1 MKPLHTTENDTKQV
15 FRQCG
20 TCSRTFFH
28 LLNREFGYNKDLE
41 EKASDPLAGGIMQLG
56 HQCGMLWGSA
66 MAVGAEAFRRVDE
79 TDEAIGR
86 AIKATQHLVKSFADK
101 THTLN
106 CREITETDF
115 SKTIQMIKYMLFK
128 SKNCF
133 NLAEDWAPEAFE
145 AAHEGLEE
153 EIKDLPAGPL
163 SCASEVAHRMGA
175 NKEEMVTVAGLAGGL
190 GLSGQACGALSAAM
204 WMKSMQWLED
214 HPNKR
219 TSFFNAYAKE
229 TLKAF
234 QEKTGG
240 ELSCEKLTGRKFES
254 IEEHAEFIR
263 DGGCEELMEVLTG
276 MNDATK

>member
-1 MKPLHTTENDTKQV
+1 MKPRPPVENDTKQV

-28 LLNREFGYNKDLE
+28 LLNREFGYTKEVE
-41 EKASDPLAGGIMQLG
+41 EKAIDPLAGGIMQLG

-66 MAVGAEAFRRVDE
+66 MAVGAEAFRQADS

-86 AIKATQHLVKSFADK
+86 AIKATQHLVKSFSDR

-106 CREITETDF
+106 CREITDTDF
-115 SKTIQMIKYMLFK
+115 KKTIQMIKYMLFK

-145 AAHEGLEE
+145 AAREGLNEE
-153 EIKDLPAGPL
+153 FTEFPDGPL
-163 SCASEVAHRMGA
+163 SCASEVVRQMGG
-175 NKEEMVTVAGLAGGL
+175 NKEEMATVAGLAGGL
-190 GLSGQACGALSAAM
+190 GLSGHGCGALSAAM
-204 WMKSMQWLED
+204 WMKSIQWCKE
-214 HPNKR
+214 HPKKKS
-219 TSFFNAYAKE
+219 SFFNPYAKQ

-240 ELSCEKLTGRKFES
+240 ELLCHKLTGRHFET
-254 IEEHAEFIR
+254 IDEHAEFISN
-263 DGGCEELMEVLTG
+263 GGCEKLMEVLTV
-276 MNDATK
+276 

>member
-1 MKPLHTTENDTKQV
+1 MKPLSTTKNDAKQV

-41 EKASDPLAGGIMQLG
+41 EKGSDPLAGGIMQLG

-66 MAVGAEAFRRVDE
+66 MAVGAESFRRNDD

-86 AIKATQHLVKSFADK
+86 AIKATQHLVKSFSDR

-106 CREITETDF
+106 CREITDTDF

-128 SKNCF
+128 AKDCF

-145 AAHEGLEE
+145 AAHEGLDEE
-153 EIKDLPAGPL
+153 FTNLPSGPL
-163 SCASEVAHRMGA
+163 SCATEVVHRMGG
-175 NKEEMVTVAGLAGGL
+175 NKEQMVTVAGLAGGL
-190 GLSGQACGALSAAM
+190 GLSGHGCGALSAAI
-204 WMKSMQWLED
+204 WMRSMQWLEE

-219 TSFFNAYAKE
+219 TSFSNPFAKAI
-229 TLKAF
+229 LKAF

-240 ELSCEKLTGRKFES
+240 ELLCNKLTGRTFET

-263 DGGCEELMEVLTG
+263 NGGCEELIEVLTE
-276 MNDATK
+276 TEV

>member
-1 MKPLHTTENDTKQV
+1 MKPLSNTKNDTKQV

-41 EKASDPLAGGIMQLG
+41 EKAIDPLAGGIMQLG

-66 MAVGAEAFRRVDE
+66 MAVGAEAFRRNDD

-86 AIKATQHLVKSFADK
+86 AVKATQHLVKSFSDR
-101 THTLN
+101 TQTLN
-106 CREITETDF
+106 CREITDTDF

-128 SKNCF
+128 AKNCF
-133 NLAEDWAPEAFE
+133 NLAEDWAPEAFK
-145 AAHEGLEE
+145 AAHEGLAEE
-153 EIKDLPAGPL
+153 LEHLPAGPL
-163 SCASEVAHRMGA
+163 SCASEVVRRMGG
-175 NKEEMVTVAGLAGGL
+175 NKEQMVTVAGLAGGL
-190 GLSGQACGALSAAM
+190 GLSGYGCGALSAAL
-204 WMKSMQWLED
+204 WMRSMQWLEE
-214 HPNKR
+214 HPQKR
-219 TSFFNAYAKE
+219 TSYSNAHAKA

-240 ELSCEKLTGRKFES
+240 ELLCEKLTGRTFET

-263 DGGCEELMEVLTG
+263 DGGCEELIEMLTET
-276 MNDATK
+276 DI

>member
-1 MKPLHTTENDTKQV
+1 MKPLPTTKNDTKQV

-56 HQCGMLWGSA
+56 HQCGMLWGAA
-66 MAVGAEAFRRVDE
+66 MAVGAEAFRQTDE

-86 AIKATQHLVKSFADK
+86 AIQATQHLVKSFAER
-101 THTLN
+101 TQTVN
-106 CREITETDF
+106 CREITDTDF

-128 SKNCF
+128 AKDCF

-145 AAHEGLEE
+145 AAHKGLEAE
-153 EIKDLPAGPL
+153 LTDLPAGPL
-163 SCASEVAHRMGA
+163 SCASEVVRRMGGH
-175 NKEEMVTVAGLAGGL
+175 KEQVVTVAGLAGGL
-190 GLSGQACGALSAAM
+190 GLSGHACGALSAAM
-204 WMKSMQWLED
+204 WMKSIEWLEE

-219 TSFFNAYAKE
+219 TSFFNPYAKE

-240 ELSCEKLTGRKFES
+240 ELLCEKLTGRKFES
-254 IEEHAEFIR
+254 IEEHAAFIR
-263 DGGCEELMEVLTG
+263 DGGCEELMEVLTE
-276 MNDATK
+276 NDDLV

>member
-1 MKPLHTTENDTKQV
+1 MKPLPISKNDTKQV

-28 LLNREFGYNKDLE
+28 LLNREFGYNKEME
-41 EKASDPLAGGIMQLG
+41 EKAIDPLAGGIMQLG

-86 AIKATQHLVKSFADK
+86 TIKATQHLVKSFADR
-101 THTLN
+101 TNTLN

-128 SKNCF
+128 AKDCF

-145 AAHEGLEE
+145 AAREGLEE
-153 EIKDLPAGPL
+153 EIMNLPAGPL
-163 SCASEVAHRMGA
+163 SCSAEVARRMGA

-190 GLSGQACGALSAAM
+190 GLSGHACGALSAAM
-204 WMKSMQWLED
+204 WLKSLQWCEE

-219 TSFFNAYAKE
+219 SSFFNPYAKK

-240 ELSCEKLTGRKFES
+240 ELLCEKLTGQRFDS
-254 IEEHAEFIR
+254 IEEHAEFIKN
-263 DGGCEELMEVLTG
+263 GGCEELMAFLSN
-276 MNDATK
+276 MKDS